1 MTSAAALKSASF
13 ALKAFLESKPVGYSF
28 TVDSLREDF
37 MTDPTTTLQL
47 SRGAVSGFVSK
58 AYSRKAFTRARVGT
72 GHIRKYALV
81 DASLIFVKNRRSI
94 GKAPGTHPAK
104 PFKQMPDSDAPMPQP
119 EPAVKPSLPGLGGG
133 QGGASMK
140 GAPPKL
146 HVPADISKRLTRDTM
161 LGAIREIVD
170 AHLAAFEANRP
181 AIGIEEFLAKHDHD
195 MILNYFSTDELLA
208 EIKSRTN
215 GT

>member
-1 MTSAAALKSASF
+1 MTSTSAIKSASF
-13 ALKAFLESKPVGYSF
+13 ALRDFLRGKPVGYSF

-37 MTDPTTTLQL
+37 MTDPSTSHQV

-58 AYSRKAFTRARVGT
+58 AYARKAFLRHREVGNVRRYT
-72 GHIRKYALV
+72 LR
-81 DASLIFVKNRRSI
+81 DASLIFAQNRRSQ
-94 GKAPGTHPAK
+94 GSKAGVKK
-104 PFKQMPDSDAPMPQP
+104 PHHVMPDSDAPQP
-119 EPAVKPSLPGLGGG
+119 AAKSSLPGLGAAPLPPIP
-133 QGGASMK
+133 QPPPPVM
-140 GAPPKL
+140 PPKL
-146 HVPADISKRLTRDTM
+146 EVPADVAKLLTRDTM
-161 LGAIREIVD
+161 LGSIREIVD

>member
-1 MTSAAALKSASF
+1 MTSVAALKSASF
-13 ALKAFLESKPVGYSF
+13 ALKAFLEGKPSGYSF

-37 MTDPTTTLQL
+37 MTDPSTTMQL

-58 AYSRKAFTRARVGT
+58 AYSRKAFSRVRLAGSV
-72 GHIRKYALV
+72 RQYKLE

-94 GKAPGTHPAK
+94 GKAKGVHPAK
-104 PFKQMPDSDAPMPQP
+104 PFKQMPDSPAPGPDA
-119 EPAVKPSLPGLGGG
+119 KPSLPGLG
-133 QGGASMK
+133 AP
-140 GAPPKL
+140 AHPVAPPLPPKL
-146 HVPADISKRLTRDTM
+146 NVPADIAAKLTRDTL
-161 LGAIREIVD
+161 LGSIREIVD

-181 AIGIEEFLAKHDHD
+181 AIGIEEFLAKNDHD